1 MDLRPL
7 GDGMSWVA
15 VAMPHAAE
23 RQRSKQADR
32 GRRDEG
38 AVDNGNQ
45 QALDAGEGE
54 GAVESRAYRADRLQK
69 GLRVLWSA
77 AARSWNFGRGRRRRG
92 CCREQISLTKAARA
106 LSASSLS
113 PRLAPARPAAPAH
126 AARPCTR
133 ACNPVSGLPPPC
145 LKLSCCHHHYPAQGW
160 LPIPPVHHAT
170 PTGPYPPT
178 LPASPWHPPPNRSL
192 SRRLFKRRGART
204 RSLTRPHTAC

>member
-45 QALDAGEGE
+45 QARDEGEGEGEGE

-69 GLRVLWSA
+69 GLRVL
-77 AARSWNFGRGRRRRG
+77 
-92 CCREQISLTKAARA
+92 
-106 LSASSLS
+106 
-113 PRLAPARPAAPAH
+113 
-126 AARPCTR
+126 
-133 ACNPVSGLPPPC
+133 
-145 LKLSCCHHHYPAQGW
+145 
-160 LPIPPVHHAT
+160 
-170 PTGPYPPT
+170 
-178 LPASPWHPPPNRSL
+178 
-192 SRRLFKRRGART
+192 
-204 RSLTRPHTAC
+204 